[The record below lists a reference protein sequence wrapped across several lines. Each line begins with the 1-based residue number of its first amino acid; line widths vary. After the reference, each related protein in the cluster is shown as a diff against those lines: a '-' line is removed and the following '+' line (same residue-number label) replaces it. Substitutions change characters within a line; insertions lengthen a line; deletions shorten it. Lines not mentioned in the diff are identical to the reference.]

1 MEIMTEKTCST
12 CINND
17 GNICDRKGIVA
28 KDDSSCD
35 KHTAYEEN
43 WRDVMLRQFMRGL
56 WQGGEIIGSETNVY
70 NENR

>member
-12 CINND
+12 CISND
-17 GNICDRKGIVA
+17 DNMCNRKGIA
-28 KDDSSCD
+28 TKDDSSCD

-56 WQGGEIIGSETNVY
+56 W
-70 NENR
+70 

>member
-1 MEIMTEKTCST
+1 MEIMTEKTCSI

-28 KDDSSCD
+28 KDNSSCD

-56 WQGGEIIGSETNVY
+56 W
-70 NENR
+70 